1 MLHGC
6 GALAL
11 AALAAPL
18 SAQAPAATAATMPA
32 RAVPAAGAPAAGKA
46 EARTVQDL
54 LSEAWLADAFSIA
67 RDQDVNTAGY
77 EAVLDIAM
85 RCAALTPDRRS
96 AWEAVLLFA
105 DKCEAGN
112 PDAAIAARR
121 NALAQ
126 LARLDPAD
134 DVIRL
139 SRIADAID
147 AHPTAEARVRAY
159 EQVLDP
165 QHRASI
171 GGPVAARLAYQLAS
185 LESRIGNTELFSR
198 WLSESVKADPA
209 YPLAAQAAAGFFRM
223 RVNDPASDIELLS
236 VAAEA
241 NPRDLGTWTAL
252 LSVMLD
258 GGAFAGAER
267 VARLAIAVAEADM
280 KGDAV
285 YALTGDLSMALWGG
299 GRREDAV
306 HEIELRLSK
315 LTDQYRAAVAAMD
328 PTIPLARLNKEYPP
342 VPASLSIAI
351 LSLQRGRVSADAYA
365 ALLTRALQ
373 GTDAEIL
380 RAKNNKL
387 GEERIAEL
395 QVEKA
400 TLILLFGTDM
410 TEVPGLLDAAA
421 AAGVLGEQGRARYDA
436 MLAGRSGRADEALRA
451 LEPMRA
457 NDTLARFGY
466 AMALLDAKRP
476 QEAAVEF
483 RTIAAGQVG
492 KSIGLLA
499 LDRLAETLGQ
509 KSVLTS
515 QVSPDHAARA
525 QQLERVLS
533 EQLPKTVDDI
543 VEHPLRALAFR
554 AEPVA
559 TTVGPYEPVSFRIS
573 LRNASRLPMAIGPD
587 CPIGSRIIMRA
598 DAPRAGTVESVGI
611 PPQPLSI
618 DRRLRLAPGEEMTL
632 TIDAAI
638 TDLGRLLSVD
648 AAHTHL
654 VSAEFLTNPIDTPFG
669 QVPGFLGGVTQVPPI
684 QVLAPAPTADWLAKS
699 RATIKDPAAPDRAVT
714 LALLCGLAAVPAE
727 LPEAVRADVPAIW
740 DEAAAA
746 WKSMPPLEQAWIVST
761 LPKDT
766 PAMAPMLDAM
776 RASTDPDVLTS
787 WLIGRVTDPIDPM
800 IDVAR
805 RTNDPRLAKVAAG
818 CAWVADRRNKRAIEA
833 MGASTDGGKGKKPA
847 DGSPRP

>member
-1 MLHGC
+1 MLRGC
-6 GALAL
+6 LTLAL
-11 AALAAPL
+11 LAIPASASGQAPVPERPP
-18 SAQAPAATAATMPA
+18 AQATPAAPAAPAPRTA
-32 RAVPAAGAPAAGKA
+32 
-46 EARTVQDL
+46 EEL

-67 RDQDVNTAGY
+67 RDQDVNAAGY
-77 EAVLDIAM
+77 EAVLDIAL

-105 DKCEAGN
+105 DKCESGN
-112 PDAAIAARR
+112 PDAAVAARR

-159 EQVLDP
+159 ERALDP
-165 QHRASI
+165 QHREKV

-198 WLSESVKADPA
+198 WLSESVKADPS

-223 RVNDPASDIELLS
+223 RVNDPSADVELLAM
-236 VAAEA
+236 AAET
-241 NPRDLGTWTAL
+241 NPRDLSTWSAL
-252 LSVMLD
+252 LTVMLD
-258 GGAFAGAER
+258 GGAFEGAER
-267 VARLAIAVAEADM
+267 VARMASAVAQADM

-285 YALTGDLSMALWGG
+285 YALTGDLAMALWGG
-299 GRREDAV
+299 GRRDDAV

-342 VPASLSIAI
+342 VPASLSIAL
-351 LSLQRGRVSADAYA
+351 LSLQRGRVPAAAYDA
-365 ALLTRALQ
+365 LVTRALQ
-373 GTDAEIL
+373 GSDAEIL

-387 GEERIAEL
+387 GDERIAEL

-400 TLILLFGTDM
+400 TLILLFATDM

-421 AAGVLGEQGRARYDA
+421 QAGVLGGQGRARYDA
-436 MLAGRSGRADEALRA
+436 MLAERSGRHEEALRT
-451 LEPMRA
+451 LEPMRET
-457 NDTLARFGY
+457 DTLARFGY

-483 RTIAAGQVG
+483 RTIAAAHVG

-509 KSVLTS
+509 KAVLTS
-515 QVSPDHAARA
+515 QISPEIAARA
-525 QQLERVLS
+525 KELERVLG
-533 EQLPKTVDDI
+533 EQLPRTVDDI
-543 VEHPLRALAFR
+543 VEHPLRALVFR
-554 AEPVA
+554 AEPSA
-559 TTVGPYEPVSFRIS
+559 TSIGAYEPLSFRIS

-587 CPIGSRIIMRA
+587 CPIGSRVVMRA
-598 DAPRAGTVESVGI
+598 SAPRAGQIESMVI

-638 TDLGRLLSVD
+638 TDLGRLLAID

-654 VSAEFLTNPIDTPFG
+654 VTAQFVTNPIETPIG
-669 QVPGFLGGVTQVPPI
+669 QVPGFLGGVTEVPPV
-684 QVLAPAPTADWLAKS
+684 QVQAPAATPEWFAKA
-699 RATIKDPAAPDRAVT
+699 RATIKDPAAPDRALM
-714 LALLCGLAAVPAE
+714 LALVCGLVAVPAE
-727 LPEAVRADVPAIW
+727 VPAALRPELPAIW
-740 DEAAAA
+740 DEAATA
-746 WKSMPPLEQAWIVST
+746 WKTLPPAAQAWIVST
-761 LPKDT
+761 LPRET
-766 PAMAPMLDAM
+766 PAMAPLLDAI

-800 IDVAR
+800 LDVAR
-805 RTNDPRLAKVAAG
+805 RTNDPRLVRLATG
-818 CAWVADRRNKRAIEA
+818 CGWLADRRNKRAIEA
-833 MGASTDGGKGKKPA
+833 MGASTDAQGKKPA
-847 DGSPRP
+847 DGSQGP

>member
-1 MLHGC
+1 MLRGC
-6 GALAL
+6 LTLAL
-11 AALAAPL
+11 LAIPASASGQAPVPERPP
-18 SAQAPAATAATMPA
+18 AQATPAAPAAPAPRTA
-32 RAVPAAGAPAAGKA
+32 
-46 EARTVQDL
+46 EEL

-67 RDQDVNTAGY
+67 RDQDVNAAGY
-77 EAVLDIAM
+77 EAVLDIAL

-105 DKCEAGN
+105 DKCESGN
-112 PDAAIAARR
+112 PDAAVAARR

-159 EQVLDP
+159 ERALDP
-165 QHRASI
+165 QHREKV

-198 WLSESVKADPA
+198 WLSESVKADPS

-223 RVNDPASDIELLS
+223 RVNDPSADVELLAM
-236 VAAEA
+236 AAEA
-241 NPRDLGTWTAL
+241 NPRDLSTWSAL
-252 LSVMLD
+252 LTVMLD
-258 GGAFAGAER
+258 GGAFEGAER
-267 VARLAIAVAEADM
+267 VARMASAVAQADM

-285 YALTGDLSMALWGG
+285 YALTGDLAMALWGG
-299 GRREDAV
+299 GRRDDAV

-342 VPASLSIAI
+342 VPASLSIAL
-351 LSLQRGRVSADAYA
+351 LSLQRGRVPAAAYDA
-365 ALLTRALQ
+365 LVTRALQ
-373 GTDAEIL
+373 GSDAEIL

-387 GEERIAEL
+387 GDERIAEL

-400 TLILLFGTDM
+400 TLILLFATDM

-421 AAGVLGEQGRARYDA
+421 QAGVLGGQGRARYDA
-436 MLAGRSGRADEALRA
+436 MLAERSGRHEEALRT
-451 LEPMRA
+451 LEPMRET
-457 NDTLARFGY
+457 DTLARFGY

-483 RTIAAGQVG
+483 RTIAAAHVG

-509 KSVLTS
+509 KAVLTS
-515 QVSPDHAARA
+515 QISPEIAARA
-525 QQLERVLS
+525 KELERVLG
-533 EQLPKTVDDI
+533 EQLPRTVDDI
-543 VEHPLRALAFR
+543 VEHPLRALVFR
-554 AEPVA
+554 AEPSA
-559 TTVGPYEPVSFRIS
+559 TSIGAYEPLSFRIS

-587 CPIGSRIIMRA
+587 CPIGSRVVMRA
-598 DAPRAGTVESVGI
+598 SAPRAGQIESMVI

-638 TDLGRLLSVD
+638 TDLGRLLAID

-654 VSAEFLTNPIDTPFG
+654 VTAQFVTNPIETPIG
-669 QVPGFLGGVTQVPPI
+669 QVPGFLGGVTEVPPV
-684 QVLAPAPTADWLAKS
+684 QVQAPAATPEWFAKA
-699 RATIKDPAAPDRAVT
+699 RATIKDPAAPDRALM
-714 LALLCGLAAVPAE
+714 LALVCGLVAVPAE
-727 LPEAVRADVPAIW
+727 VPAALRPELPAIW
-740 DEAAAA
+740 DEAATA
-746 WKSMPPLEQAWIVST
+746 WKTLPPAAQAWIVST
-761 LPKDT
+761 LPRET
-766 PAMAPMLDAM
+766 PAMAPLLDAI

-800 IDVAR
+800 LDVAR
-805 RTNDPRLAKVAAG
+805 RTNDPRLVRLATG
-818 CAWVADRRNKRAIEA
+818 CGWLADRRNKRAIEA
-833 MGASTDGGKGKKPA
+833 MGASTDAKGTKPA
-847 DGSPRP
+847 DGSQGP